1 MNTIPLQSVVWKS
14 ASLQD
19 LSQYIYIFLHEVRV
33 PAFKKS
39 IVMFFPPEPMRFVYK
54 ITLILNLYR
63 SIFITL
69 SVMLF
74 FWVQPWQCC
83 LTLSSS
89 KKNCRLYVLPT
100 PPLHQ
105 WPYMWWGRSIQFWNK
120 IWIFLEY
127 LLKPFSTSLL
137 CPFSNYYLAGLRGE
151 QSSQH

>member
-89 KKNCRLYVLPT
+89 KKIADSMFCQ
-100 PPLHQ
+100 PPLCTNGHTCGGAEVFNSGIR
-105 WPYMWWGRSIQFWNK
+105 YGSSWNTYWNLFLQVFCVLLATT
-120 IWIFLEY
+120 IW
-127 LLKPFSTSLL
+127 
-137 CPFSNYYLAGLRGE
+137 
-151 QSSQH
+151 QD